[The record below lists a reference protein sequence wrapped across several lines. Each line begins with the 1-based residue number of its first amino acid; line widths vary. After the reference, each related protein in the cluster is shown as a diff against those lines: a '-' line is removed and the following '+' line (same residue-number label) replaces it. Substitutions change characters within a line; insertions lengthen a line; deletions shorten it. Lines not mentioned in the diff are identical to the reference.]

1 MEVNKQEITG
11 DILTFYIKA
20 ETFPEGIDDTF
31 KKLGELIKGFDDR
44 EAYGVSGCFDGALTY
59 RACVKEQYPRE
70 AEKYN
75 LPYYNIPKG
84 KYLCTILKDWREHLP
99 EINQIFHQLMEN
111 LNTVKGSICLEY
123 YKNEEEALL
132 MVQGN

>member
-31 KKLGELIKGFDDR
+31 KKLGELINGFDGR
-44 EAYGVSGCFDGALTY
+44 EAYGVSGCFDGALIY
-59 RACVKEQYPRE
+59 RACVKEQYPGE
-70 AEKYN
+70 AQKYN
-75 LPYYNIPKG
+75 LPYYIIPKG